1 MCQSELVEFQIMCLG
16 TAEEVKQ
23 VFISGDN
30 IIYECPSK
38 CLVDA
43 LFNLISCYYVFDV
56 NYPSAFEGILFFLQD
71 LGLLCLEGNCSRYRK
86 YNAFLSELK
95 DFHDKSISS

>member
-1 MCQSELVEFQIMCLG
+1 MCLG

-23 VFISGDN
+23 VFISGENN

-56 NYPSAFEGILFFLQD
+56 NYPSAFEGILCSLKD
-71 LGLLCLEGNCSRYRK
+71 LGLLCLEGNSFRYSK
-86 YNAFLSELK
+86 YNDFFSELK